1 MLVNYGS
8 DSDDSGDDQG
18 SEMPSSSKVTQVED
32 QAASKTVYSLS
43 TTAPKPRRRDGP
55 LKITLEAPKRYVE
68 DEGAL
73 DARPAKKA
81 RLEGA
86 GSSSLLGI
94 LPPPKHK
101 TPIAPRKKE
110 ENEIKPIVA
119 SKGTLEVVLEGDPYE
134 DLATASS
141 LTLLPPS
148 RIAKGKEKA
157 LASAE
162 PLVDFFSLG
171 ERRCLLSCIHIDI

>member
-1 MLVNYGS
+1 LILNLNSAMLVNYGS
-8 DSDDSGDDQG
+8 DSDDSGDEQV
-18 SEMPSSSKVTQVED
+18 SELPPSSNIAQVKE
-32 QAASKTVYSLS
+32 QAAPKIIPSSG

-55 LKITLEAPKRYVE
+55 LKITLEAPKRSAE
-68 DEGAL
+68 DEAPL

-86 GSSSLLGI
+86 GSSSLLGM

-101 TPIAPRKKE
+101 TPVAPKKNGE
-110 ENEIKPIVA
+110 TEIKPVA
-119 SKGTLEVVLEGDPYE
+119 VSKGQPGDMLNGDSYE

-148 RIAKGKEKA
+148 RIAKGKEKVVT
-157 LASAE
+157 SAT

-171 ERRCLLSCIHIDI
+171 GH